1 MSRSGCGALSEE
13 KDPHPAKRNGQLSIP
28 LRDAV
33 SELLAEE
40 GAIESFQPR
49 SVKLTAGAALL
60 AATTTALWGTNPT
73 ALKIALIDLPP
84 MGAAGLRFAIAVVG
98 VLIWCRITRVTV
110 RPQPGELLWLVV
122 NGLFFLVQIATFTF
136 GVHWGTASHS
146 IVILHCYPLFVVAL
160 AHFWLPDERV
170 SLGKALGLTA
180 ALGGIVALFAG
191 EWGKWQGAQM
201 WGDLIQLFSA
211 VILAA
216 QIVFLKHAV
225 SRIEPTRVVL
235 WQMLLGAA
243 AFLLYGLLFEGLWGR
258 SVGWESWAAVLYQ
271 GVVIGAFCFTIWFA
285 QIKRYS
291 ASAIS
296 IFGFVAPVVGVVVST
311 YLLHEPF
318 TPVLA
323 LSSALVAAGI
333 VVASVW

>member
-1 MSRSGCGALSEE
+1 M
-13 KDPHPAKRNGQLSIP
+13 
-28 LRDAV
+28 

-40 GAIESFQPR
+40 GAIESVQPR
-49 SVKLTAGAALL
+49 SVPLTAGAALV
-60 AATTTALWGTNPT
+60 AASTTALWGTNPV
-73 ALKIALIDLPP
+73 ALKIALVDLPP
-84 MGAAGLRFAIAVVG
+84 IGAAGLRFAIALLG
-98 VLIWCRITRVTV
+98 VMLWCRITRVSV
-110 RPQPGELLWLVV
+110 KPRAGELPWLVV
-122 NGLFFLVQIATFTF
+122 NGLFFIVQIATFTL

-146 IVILHCYPLFVVAL
+146 IVILHSYPLFVVAL
-160 AHFWLPDERV
+160 AHFWLPEERV
-170 SLGKALGLTA
+170 SLGKALGLAA

-201 WGDLIQLFSA
+201 WGDLIQLLSA

-235 WQMLLGAA
+235 WQMLMGAFT
-243 AFLLYGLLFEGLWGR
+243 FLLFGVLFERLWGR
-258 SVGWESWAAVLYQ
+258 SVGWQSWAAVLYQ
-271 GVVIGAFCFTIWFA
+271 GVVIGAFCFTIWFY

-296 IFGFVAPVVGVVVST
+296 IFGFVAPVVGVVVSA
-311 YLLHEPF
+311 LALGEPF

-323 LSSALVAAGI
+323 VSSALVAAGI
-333 VVASVW
+333 VMANVW